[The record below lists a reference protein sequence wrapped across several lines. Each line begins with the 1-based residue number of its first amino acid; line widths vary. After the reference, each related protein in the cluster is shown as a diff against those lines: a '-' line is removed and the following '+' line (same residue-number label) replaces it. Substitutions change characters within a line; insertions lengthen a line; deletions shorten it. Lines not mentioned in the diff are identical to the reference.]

1 MRIQSLL
8 VPLLAGTILF
18 FACSKNT
25 VSLSYTNAKGEVP
38 VLGNLIFRFNQ
49 GMVKDS
55 MLNAWDSTDYISFE
69 PAIRGRFISIVVS
82 S

>member
-38 VLGNLIFRFNQ
+38 VLGNLIFPR
-49 GMVKDS
+49 
-55 MLNAWDSTDYISFE
+55 
-69 PAIRGRFISIVVS
+69 
-82 S
+82 